1 MRRLIN
7 TLCVALFV
15 SHPPG
20 TMAQA
25 QWVRDDAQPPGTT
38 FLCRYTDGPRAGG
51 TEPLSV
57 AFDAATVR
65 AGSSCSDGISSTGVV
80 VAQAGAHLASANG
93 RDAAATRGAL
103 TGTCQFSSGPR
114 AGEIAELPGAPFPVG
129 SACSDG
135 ASSAGTAIIAPAGAA
150 AMPWSSPIQ
159 GSTGGRKSRSARFV
173 SSCPAPR
180 LMGGTTMPRCPPR
193 RSAAHVGTARAV
205 PASSWPRDTGSP
217 TDPHCSISVAPC
229 DRIHS
234 RICLHLP
241 PGAR

>member
-7 TLCVALFV
+7 TLCVALLV

-57 AFDAATVR
+57 AFDAATIR

-80 VAQAGAHLASANG
+80 IAQAGAHLP
-93 RDAAATRGAL
+93 ATRGAL

-114 AGEIAELPGAPFPVG
+114 AGEIAELAGTPLPVG

-135 ASSAGTAIIAPAGAA
+135 ASSAGIAIIAPPGAA

-159 GSTGGRKSRSARFV
+159 GSTGGTKIAV
-173 SSCPAPR
+173 STICQFMSGPKAHGWHDYAPLPAAP
-180 LMGGTTMPRCPPR
+180 L
-193 RSAAHVGTARAV
+193 
-205 PASSWPRDTGSP
+205 GSP
-217 TDPHCSISVAPC
+217 CRDGETSAGIVMASGHGQPY
-229 DRIHS
+229 
-234 RICLHLP
+234 
-241 PGAR
+241 